1 MRALELRTSRL
12 RGTVRGPGDAEHRRG
27 RIEAFVKPYLAT
39 HGGIPANTPHA
50 GALAELSDY
59 LAFIA
64 LFTIGLAVVRPSVD
78 APAPLPAPA

>member
-1 MRALELRTSRL
+1 MTPNIGE
-12 RGTVRGPGDAEHRRG
+12 GV
-27 RIEAFVKPYLAT
+27 IEAFVKPYLAT